1 MTSKNIVYFNAAS
14 EPDGKIIG
22 NIDFPGGEKKPEKQL
37 ALIAKAL
44 TALYLDSPGT
54 EYLAKDNPERITP
67 GVALEL
73 YVDFTTEPKLLTSG
87 PITPEETGAL
97 IRACLDSWIA
107 LHPKFNL
114 CDILTAISAVMFTSL
129 KSITPGTPKTM
140 LSTVA
145 LSAILNSD
153 IPTSAPGFAAEMI
166 ITTCDHLPRRMRFAV
181 GLRAI
186 ASAIFGSFS
195 R

>member
-1 MTSKNIVYFNAAS
+1 MTNKNIVYFNAGS
-14 EPDGKIIG
+14 EPDGKIVG
-22 NIDFPGGEKKPEKQL
+22 HIDFSGGEKKPEKQL

-44 TALYLDSPGT
+44 AALFLVSPDT
-54 EYLAKDNPERITP
+54 DHLSKDKPERITP

-73 YVDFTTEPKLLTSG
+73 YVDFTAEPKLLTSV

-97 IRACLDSWIA
+97 IRACLDSWLA
-107 LHPKFNL
+107 LHPTFSL
-114 CDILTAISAVMFTSL
+114 CDILAAISAVMFTSL
-129 KSITPGTPKTM
+129 KSITPGTPKAM

-153 IPTSAPGFAAEMI
+153 IPTSAPGLAAEMI

>member
-1 MTSKNIVYFNAAS
+1 MTSKNIVYFNAGS
-14 EPDGKIIG
+14 ESDGKIVG
-22 NIDFPGGEKKPEKQL
+22 HIDFPGGEKKPEKQL

-44 TALYLDSPGT
+44 AALFLVSPDT
-54 EYLAKDNPERITP
+54 DHLSKDKPERITP

-73 YVDFTTEPKLLTSG
+73 YVDFTAEPKLLTSG

-97 IRACLDSWIA
+97 IRACLDSWLA
-107 LHPKFNL
+107 LHPTFNL
-114 CDILTAISAVMFTSL
+114 CDILAAISAVMFVSL

-153 IPTSAPGFAAEMI
+153 IPTSAPGFAAEII
-166 ITTCDHLPRRMRFAV
+166 ITTCDHLPRRVRFVV